1 MIAERPVTIL
11 GEPSLEAALA
21 LPSDAHLGVVLC
33 HPHPRYGGDMDSP
46 VVVAAAEV
54 CARRGLATL
63 RFNFRGVGA
72 STGTWDEGRGERDDV
87 CAALADLRRQLARPA
102 QVALAGYSFGASM
115 ATAVAGG
122 GEPLAGLALIA
133 PPLATPGWHRP
144 GPLAIDGP
152 LLVVAGSEDPHCP
165 RAALA
170 ALAAVMPTAIV
181 TVIDGAD
188 HFFSTGLEALD
199 VALADWAAKVSQRG
213 RATPGASGSGS
224 RFPPT
229 G

>member
-1 MIAERPVTIL
+1 MIAERPVTIP

-21 LPSDAHLGVVLC
+21 LPPGARLGVVLC

-46 VVVAAAEV
+46 VVVAAAEA

-72 STGTWDEGRGERDDV
+72 SAGAWDEGRGERGDV
-87 CAALADLRRQLARPA
+87 RTALADLRRQLAPPA
-102 QVALAGYSFGASM
+102 RVALAGYSFGASM
-115 ATAVAGG
+115 ATAVAAG
-122 GEPLAGLALIA
+122 GEPLAGLVLIA
-133 PPLATPGWHRP
+133 PPLATPGWQRP

-152 LLVVAGSEDPHCP
+152 LLVVAGSEDPYCP

-170 ALAAVMPTAIV
+170 TLAAVMPGAIV

-188 HFFSTGLEALD
+188 HFFVTGLEALD
-199 VALADWAAKVSQRG
+199 AALANWAAKIS
-213 RATPGASGSGS
+213 P
-224 RFPPT
+224 
-229 G
+229 

>member
-1 MIAERPVTIL
+1 MIVEQPVTIP
-11 GEPSLEAALA
+11 GERSLEAALA
-21 LPSDAHLGVVLC
+21 LPPGAPLGVVLC

-46 VVVAAAEV
+46 VVVVAAEA

-72 STGTWDEGRGERDDV
+72 SAGTWDEGRGERDDV
-87 CAALADLRRQLARPA
+87 RAALADLRRQLAPPA
-102 QVALAGYSFGASM
+102 QVALAGYSFGASI
-115 ATAVAGG
+115 ATAVAAGS
-122 GEPLAGLALIA
+122 EALAGLALIA

-152 LLVVAGSEDPHCP
+152 LLVVAGSEDPYCP

-170 ALAAVMPTAIV
+170 ALATMMPEAIV

-188 HFFSTGLEALD
+188 HFFSTGQEALD
-199 VALADWAAKVSQRG
+199 AALADWAAKVSH
-213 RATPGASGSGS
+213 
-224 RFPPT
+224 
-229 G
+229 

>member
-1 MIAERPVTIL
+1 MIVERPVMIP
-11 GEPSLEAALA
+11 GEPRLEAALA
-21 LPSDAHLGVVLC
+21 LPPGAPIGVVIC
-33 HPHPRYGGDMDSP
+33 HPHPRYGGDMNSP
-46 VVVAAAEV
+46 VVVAAAQA

-72 STGTWDEGRGERDDV
+72 SAGSWDEGRGERDDV
-87 CAALADLRRQLARPA
+87 RAALADLRRRLAPPA
-102 QVALAGYSFGASM
+102 RVALAGYSFGASM

-133 PPLATPGWHRP
+133 PPMATPGWQRA

-152 LLVVAGSEDPHCP
+152 MLVVAGSEDPYCP

-170 ALAAVMPTAIV
+170 TLATVMPEATL

-188 HFFSTGLEALD
+188 HFFFTGLEALD
-199 VALADWAAKVSQRG
+199 AALADWAAKV
-213 RATPGASGSGS
+213 
-224 RFPPT
+224 
-229 G
+229 

>member
-1 MIAERPVTIL
+1 MIVEQPVTIP

-21 LPSDAHLGVVLC
+21 LPPGAPFGVVLC

-46 VVVAAAEV
+46 VVVAAAEA

-72 STGTWDEGRGERDDV
+72 SAGTWDEGRGEQDDV
-87 CAALADLRRQLARPA
+87 RAALADLRRQLAAPA
-102 QVALAGYSFGASM
+102 RVALAGYSFGASM
-115 ATAVAGG
+115 ATAVAAG

-152 LLVVAGSEDPHCP
+152 LLVVAGSEDPYCP

-170 ALAAVMPTAIV
+170 ALATMMPEAIV

-188 HFFSTGLEALD
+188 HFFSTGQEALD
-199 VALADWAAKVSQRG
+199 AALADWAAKV
-213 RATPGASGSGS
+213 AN
-224 RFPPT
+224 
-229 G
+229 

>member
-1 MIAERPVTIL
+1 MIAERPVTIP

-21 LPSDAHLGVVLC
+21 LPPGAPLGVVIC

-46 VVVAAAEV
+46 VVVAAAEA

-63 RFNFRGVGA
+63 RFNFRGVGSSA
-72 STGTWDEGRGERDDV
+72 GAWDEGWGERDDV
-87 CAALADLRRQLARPA
+87 RAALADLRRQLAPPA
-102 QVALAGYSFGASM
+102 RVALAGYSFGASM
-115 ATAVAGG
+115 ATAVAAG

-133 PPLATPGWHRP
+133 PPLATPGWQRS

-152 LLVVAGSEDPHCP
+152 LLVVAGSEDPYCP

-170 ALAAVMPTAIV
+170 TLATVIPEAIV

-188 HFFSTGLEALD
+188 HFFFTGLDALD
-199 VALADWAAKVSQRG
+199 AALADWAAKLSV
-213 RATPGASGSGS
+213 
-224 RFPPT
+224 
-229 G
+229 